1 MMSALSRNIH
11 GSVTVLSLL
20 AEWMEKRAWKMPC
33 CTQRT
38 NSSSSG
44 AGPAKPPMSA
54 PSFGWPDRPMPVM
67 IGMLYLRLFQLV

>member
-1 MMSALSRNIH
+1 MASRISPAEPRYIQ

-20 AEWMEKRAWKMPC
+20 AEWMENRAWKMPF

-44 AGPAKPPMSA
+44 AGPWKPPMSA
-54 PSFGWPDRPMPVM
+54 PSLGWPDRPMPVM
-67 IGMLYLRLFQLV
+67 MGML